1 MRHLKAGRH
10 LNRTASHRNAMLS
23 NMVNSLF
30 EHGRIITTPAKAK
43 EARRLAEKMITLA
56 KEDTIV
62 ARRRAIAA
70 LHNKNSV
77 KTLFTEIAPRFV
89 KRPGGYT
96 RILRLSRTRIGDSAP
111 QCIFELVDYKVEQG
125 AAEQAPAAEA
135 PVAEEAK

>member
-10 LNRTASHRNAMLS
+10 LNRTSSHRDAMLS

-56 KEDTIV
+56 KIDTPV
-62 ARRRAIAA
+62 ARRRAIAT
-70 LHNKNSV
+70 LHNTNSV
-77 KTLFTEIAPRFV
+77 KALFKEIAPRFV

-96 RILRLSRTRIGDSAP
+96 RILHLARVRLGDSAP
-111 QCIFELVDYKVEQG
+111 QCIFELVDHTL
-125 AAEQAPAAEA
+125 AA
-135 PVAEEAK
+135 PVETPAETAAPVEAVAK